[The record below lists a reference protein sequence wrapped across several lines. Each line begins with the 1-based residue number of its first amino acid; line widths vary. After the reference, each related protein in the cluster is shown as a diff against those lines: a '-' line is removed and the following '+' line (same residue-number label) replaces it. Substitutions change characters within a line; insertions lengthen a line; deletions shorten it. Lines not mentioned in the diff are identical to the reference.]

1 MLEQIRHNRRL
12 HTVIFTVFT
21 ALWLVALLSGAR
33 VRGLPTNS
41 DTLAIAMHDSL
52 CISEAEGAT
61 SSLLQMPLWVD
72 AGVDQDHGSNP
83 HSNHQDPQCLLCIAL
98 SPPPAWS
105 LQLAQYPEP
114 VYLENWRLPA
124 HFPPSLQVAA
134 QLPPRGPPVSAR
146 V

>member
-1 MLEQIRHNRRL
+1 MLEQLRHNRRL
-12 HTVIFTVFT
+12 HTIVFMVFT

-33 VRGLPTNS
+33 VRGLATSS
-41 DTLAIAMHDSL
+41 DSLAVAMHESL
-52 CISEAEGAT
+52 CISEAEGAAST
-61 SSLLQMPLWVD
+61 LVQMG
-72 AGVDQDHGSNP
+72 AQVDQDHSSNP
-83 HSNHQDPQCLLCIAL
+83 HSDHQDPQCLLCIAL

-114 VYLENWRLPA
+114 AYLENWRRPA